1 MDNSVRKK
9 KVPDWYTFSFLFFF
23 KYLGIRGNL
32 GFGRLVVFILV
43 MTVYITW
50 CQGSS
55 QTVRK
60 KFGVPSHYIIKG
72 ITSLIKEIEGNHNNN
87 PL

>member
-1 MDNSVRKK
+1 M
-9 KVPDWYTFSFLFFF
+9 
-23 KYLGIRGNL
+23 
-32 GFGRLVVFILV
+32 FILV

>member
-1 MDNSVRKK
+1 MWIIQLEKK
-9 KVPDWYTFSFLFFF
+9 KCQTGILFLFCFFF

-32 GFGRLVVFILV
+32 GFWRLVVFILV
-43 MTVYITW
+43 MTVCIIW

-60 KFGVPSHYIIKG
+60 KFVVPNHYVIKG
-72 ITSLIKEIEGNHNNN
+72 ITSLIK
-87 PL
+87 